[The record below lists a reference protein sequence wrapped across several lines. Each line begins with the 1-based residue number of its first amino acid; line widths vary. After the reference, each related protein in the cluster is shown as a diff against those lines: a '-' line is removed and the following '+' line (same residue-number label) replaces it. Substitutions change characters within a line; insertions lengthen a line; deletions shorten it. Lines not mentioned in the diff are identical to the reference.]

1 MNILIDGEGSDQKW
15 VKPRSALAKL
25 QKLSFLRER
34 YKAAKCC
41 RRGEG
46 DGRLMGADPPERQ
59 NEKNRPKTG
68 FSKISRTA
76 KTTFETLYGAAP
88 GVELY
93 KK

>member
-41 RRGEG
+41 RAGVFQGSCRVS
-46 DGRLMGADPPERQ
+46 RLTMPLFSQPVALDPD
-59 NEKNRPKTG
+59 
-68 FSKISRTA
+68 S
-76 KTTFETLYGAAP
+76 
-88 GVELY
+88 
-93 KK
+93 